1 MLLTFLIIFV
11 TIVLF
16 IWNRLRPD
24 LVALLSLLALFVTGV
39 LTAPQALAGFA
50 DSTTVMVAAL
60 FVVGEGLTQTGVSA
74 WLGQRL
80 VRSAGSSELR
90 LLVAILIGTALI
102 SAFLSNTGTVA
113 MLLPAVVAAAWR
125 IKSIPSKFLIPLA
138 FAANLGGMLTLIGT
152 PPNLVISDGLVAAG
166 YAGFGFFEF
175 AMLGLPVLAAAVLF
189 MVTFGRRLLPV
200 REAGTPPLAPSDW
213 FSRISDSYGLE
224 HRLFQLRVRRG
235 SPLIGRTLA
244 ESQLNQ
250 QYNVLVL
257 AAEAA
262 DPGAGPTAT
271 GHSPDHLSPSMSGRL
286 RAALRPGAGGTLPG
300 PDTLLHVDDLLI
312 VKAAPEAVEQV
323 AVAFNLGVQEIEAS
337 GDQLAGVLL
346 SPEAG
351 MAEVLL
357 TPRCVYAGST
367 IAESQFAQKF
377 GVAVVTLLRGGERMR
392 RQLTPLAF
400 GDSLLVYGP
409 WNNIARLRRES
420 ENFVVVGAPESMA
433 TQVVKPNLNTWLS
446 VLILAAMVVLML
458 TKLVPTVMAV
468 LLAAVAMVL
477 LRCVNP
483 DDAYRSIN
491 WGTVVLLAATLPM
504 STALQVTGGA
514 DLIANTLVNTLGQG
528 GPYLLMAGIFLLTAG
543 LSQVI
548 SNTATTVLLTPIVIA
563 TAQTLGIAPYAPMM
577 MVAVGASAAFLTPI
591 ASPVNTLVFA
601 PGGYRFGDY
610 AKVGLPLLLLALVVS
625 VVLAPLI
632 WPLH

>member
-1 MLLTFLIIFV
+1 MLVTFLIIFA

-39 LTAPQALAGFA
+39 LSSQQALAGFS

-60 FVVGEGLTQTGVSA
+60 FVVGEGLTRTGVSA

-90 LLVAILIGTALI
+90 LLIAILIGTALI

-166 YAGFGFFEF
+166 YTGFGFFEF
-175 AMLGLPVLAAAVLF
+175 ALLGAPILLVAVLY
-189 MVTFGRRLLPV
+189 MVTIGRRLLPV
-200 REAGTPPLAPSDW
+200 REAGTPPLAPGDW
-213 FSRISDSYGLE
+213 FSRIADAYGLE
-224 HRLFQLRVRRG
+224 NRLFQLRVRRA
-235 SPLIGRTLA
+235 SPLIGRTLG
-244 ESQLNQ
+244 ESRLNNE
-250 QYNVLVL
+250 YNVLVM
-257 AAEAA
+257 AVEAA
-262 DPGAGPTAT
+262 AAA
-271 GHSPDHLSPSMSGRL
+271 SASRNREQLSPAASSRI
-286 RAALRPGAGGTLPG
+286 RNALRPGAGANALPG
-300 PDTLLHVDDLLI
+300 PDTLLQLDDLLV
-312 VKAAPEAVEQV
+312 VKAVPEAVAQA
-323 AVAFNLGVQEIEAS
+323 AVAFNLGVQEIEAT
-337 GDQLAGVLL
+337 GDQLAGLLL

-357 TPRCVYAGST
+357 TPRSAYAGST

-409 WNNIARLRRES
+409 WSNIARLCSES
-420 ENFVVVGAPESMA
+420 ENFVVVGAPEAMA
-433 TQVVKPNLNTWLS
+433 TQVVKPNLKTWLS
-446 VLILAAMVVLML
+446 VLILLAMVVLML

-477 LRCVNP
+477 VRCVSP

-504 STALQVTGGA
+504 STALQVPGGA
-514 DLIANTLVNTLGQG
+514 DLIANTLVNTGGGG

-563 TAQTLGIAPYAPMM
+563 TCQTLGIAPYAPMM
-577 MVAVGASAAFLTPI
+577 MVAVGASAALLTPI

-610 AKVGLPLLLLALVVS
+610 AKVGLPLLLLMLLVS
-625 VVLAPLI
+625 IFLAPMI
-632 WPLH
+632 WPLY

>member
-11 TIVLF
+11 TIILF

-24 LVALLSLLALFVTGV
+24 LVALLSLLALALTGV
-39 LTAPQALAGFA
+39 LTAQQALAGFA
-50 DSTTVMVAAL
+50 DTTTIMVAAL
-60 FVVGEGLTQTGVSA
+60 FVVGEGLTRTGVSA

-90 LLVAILIGTALI
+90 LLVAILIGTAFI

-166 YAGFGFFEF
+166 YTGFGFFEF
-175 AMLGLPVLAAAVLF
+175 ALLGLPLLVVAVLYI
-189 MVTFGRRLLPV
+189 VTIGRRLLPA
-200 REAGTPPLAPSDW
+200 REAGTPPLAPSEW
-213 FSRISDSYGLE
+213 FSRISDSYGLQ
-224 HRLFQLRVRRG
+224 HRLFQLRVRGG

-244 ESQLNQ
+244 DSDLNHEFGLL
-250 QYNVLVL
+250 VLVVE
-257 AAEAA
+257 AAESGDASRSRDHMSPA
-262 DPGAGPTAT
+262 LSSRLRAVLRQDPGAG
-271 GHSPDHLSPSMSGRL
+271 S
-286 RAALRPGAGGTLPG
+286 LPG
-300 PDTLLHVDDLLI
+300 PGTLLHPDDLLI
-312 VKAAPEAVEQV
+312 VRAKPETVAEA
-323 AVAFNLGVQEIEAS
+323 AVALNLGVQEIEAS
-337 GDQLAGVLL
+337 GEELAGALL

-357 TPRCVYAGST
+357 TPRSVYAGST

-377 GVAVVTLLRGGERMR
+377 GVAVVTLLRGGQRMG
-392 RQLTPLAF
+392 RQETPLAF

-409 WNNIARLRRES
+409 WSNIARLRSES

-433 TQVVKPNLNTWLS
+433 TQVVKPNVRTLLS
-446 VLILAAMVVLML
+446 VLILAVMVLLML
-458 TKLVPTVMAV
+458 TKLVPTVIAV

-477 LRCVNP
+477 VRCVNP

-491 WGTVVLLAATLPM
+491 WGAVVLLAATLPM
-504 STALQVTGGA
+504 GTALQVTGGA

-528 GPYLLMAGIFLLTAG
+528 SPYLLMGGIFLLTAG

-563 TAQTLGIAPYAPMM
+563 TSQTLGIAPYAPMM

-610 AKVGLPLLLLALVVS
+610 ARVGLPLLFLMLVVS

-632 WPLH
+632 WPLY

>member
-1 MLLTFLIIFV
+1 
-11 TIVLF
+11 
-16 IWNRLRPD
+16 
-24 LVALLSLLALFVTGV
+24 
-39 LTAPQALAGFA
+39 
-50 DSTTVMVAAL
+50 
-60 FVVGEGLTQTGVSA
+60 
-74 WLGQRL
+74 
-80 VRSAGSSELR
+80 
-90 LLVAILIGTALI
+90 
-102 SAFLSNTGTVA
+102 
-113 MLLPAVVAAAWR
+113 
-125 IKSIPSKFLIPLA
+125 
-138 FAANLGGMLTLIGT
+138 
-152 PPNLVISDGLVAAG
+152 VAAG
-166 YAGFGFFEF
+166 YTGFGFFEF
-175 AMLGLPVLAAAVLF
+175 ALLGVPILTVAVLF
-189 MVTFGRRLLPV
+189 MVTIGRRLLPA

-213 FSRISDSYGLE
+213 FTRISDSYGLE
-224 HRLFQLRVRRG
+224 NRLFQLRVRRG
-235 SPLIGRTLA
+235 SPLIGRTLG
-244 ESQLNQ
+244 ESRLNNE
-250 QYNVLVL
+250 YNVLVL
-257 AAEAA
+257 AVEAA
-262 DPGAGPTAT
+262 VPAGS
-271 GHSPDHLSPSMSGRL
+271 HERLSPALSGRI
-286 RAALRPGAGGTLPG
+286 RTALRPGAGANALPG
-300 PDTLLHVDDLLI
+300 PESVLQPDDLLV
-312 VKAAPEAVEQV
+312 VKAAPESVEQA

-357 TPRCVYAGST
+357 TPRSVYAGST

-409 WNNIARLRRES
+409 WSNIARLRSES

-446 VLILAAMVVLML
+446 VLILAAMVLLML

-477 LRCVNP
+477 VRCVSP

-563 TAQTLGIAPYAPMM
+563 TSQTLGIQPYAPMM